1 MDIEKRPQNGVF
13 LIENWHLTDRLVYK
27 SIFQTIIFLLP
38 YVFVRLAIK
47 PHLKGHT
54 YFCQQGGAVFVTASI
69 DHQSICEYVL
79 GPKWRWHDT
88 GKSKSYKRWDDVR
101 SIDLVEL
108 LFALDNYR

>member
-1 MDIEKRPQNGVF
+1 MPLKIECQKVDTWKKKISR
-13 LIENWHLTDRLVYK
+13 DD
-27 SIFQTIIFLLP
+27 
-38 YVFVRLAIK
+38 
-47 PHLKGHT
+47 LKGHT